1 MQLLWW
7 LVLQII
13 LLSFQ
18 CECKWHRQNVPLL
31 CGKLIL
37 VSILILQP
45 SLGANGCGSG
55 WFMFRCWI
63 RLINVFKMGLET
75 GLGCTYYYCR
85 SSIGAHWSRSG
96 NTIMWTS
103 GAAISSLIS
112 AQPVPSI
119 FPFTMAIQQTN
130 NSNNIICIINN
141 IIYCIKIFVD
151 KIKKKYFNEI
161 KNNSSATR

>member
-1 MQLLWW
+1 MDAVLTLSISIPLHLNAGMFAEVWTCSFSGD
-7 LVLQII
+7 LSYLQII

-63 RLINVFKMGLET
+63 KLINVFKMGLET

-119 FPFTMAIQQTN
+119 FHLQWQYNKQTIV
-130 NSNNIICIINN
+130 II
-141 IIYCIKIFVD
+141 
-151 KIKKKYFNEI
+151 
-161 KNNSSATR
+161 